1 MKKRTQLYEVAVMAI
16 LYLTVLSSCT
26 NSGGV
31 WLGEGEANGKA
42 YTFGTPSET
51 EMLQAIAKAYSEKD
65 TKTLF
70 LIMTMTLW
78 MKNQERIWANGWNL
92 WKA

>member
-31 WLGEGEANGKA
+31 WLGEGEANGK
-42 YTFGTPSET
+42 P
-51 EMLQAIAKAYSEKD
+51 
-65 TKTLF
+65 TLLGHPVKQRCF
-70 LIMTMTLW
+70 KL
-78 MKNQERIWANGWNL
+78 
-92 WKA
+92 